1 MRLSLKTSLALGV
14 SAGSAALI
22 VAAGVV
28 AINLNASI
36 SSAERRL
43 EVLVSEIRDTAD
55 DKLTA
60 ALSAVKAQ
68 EITMAYIDA
77 EKTTTILQDS
87 AGELTA
93 DHLVKR
99 SLNLGDGESLVFAI
113 SVASAYESVL
123 HSALLTSVLAI
134 LAAILAALVAR
145 RVLSRDLESLR
156 LLTDKATRIASGNA
170 EQIGETQGSDEIVE
184 MSKALSKMVSHLRSA
199 TTNVQTFLSDAS
211 HELRTPLTVIRGYL
225 ELLAKPKKLDA
236 EAYDRAVDRASAASL
251 RMQKLVDDLL
261 LLAKLGEIPSV
272 QKTEVVVADIY
283 QSMVADLVA
292 AQPKRKVVVTDRQSK
307 PILASSEM
315 LTVFFSNVFAN
326 LVKHTAKNVGVEIS
340 VSQSANELVVAIDDA
355 GAGIDGVEDG
365 KSITTFNRFDN
376 DSDRRDLGSGLGF
389 SIMQKVAQLHGG
401 DMTLERSHLGGLRVV
416 ARFKAE

>member
-134 LAAILAALVAR
+134 LAALLAATPAGAWANYAPG
-145 RVLSRDLESLR
+145 
-156 LLTDKATRIASGNA
+156 LTNC
-170 EQIGETQGSDEIVE
+170 
-184 MSKALSKMVSHLRSA
+184 
-199 TTNVQTFLSDAS
+199 
-211 HELRTPLTVIRGYL
+211 
-225 ELLAKPKKLDA
+225 
-236 EAYDRAVDRASAASL
+236 
-251 RMQKLVDDLL
+251 
-261 LLAKLGEIPSV
+261 
-272 QKTEVVVADIY
+272 
-283 QSMVADLVA
+283 
-292 AQPKRKVVVTDRQSK
+292 
-307 PILASSEM
+307 
-315 LTVFFSNVFAN
+315 
-326 LVKHTAKNVGVEIS
+326 
-340 VSQSANELVVAIDDA
+340 QSAL
-355 GAGIDGVEDG
+355 GA
-365 KSITTFNRFDN
+365 SP
-376 DSDRRDLGSGLGF
+376 RRP
-389 SIMQKVAQLHGG
+389 
-401 DMTLERSHLGGLRVV
+401 
-416 ARFKAE
+416 